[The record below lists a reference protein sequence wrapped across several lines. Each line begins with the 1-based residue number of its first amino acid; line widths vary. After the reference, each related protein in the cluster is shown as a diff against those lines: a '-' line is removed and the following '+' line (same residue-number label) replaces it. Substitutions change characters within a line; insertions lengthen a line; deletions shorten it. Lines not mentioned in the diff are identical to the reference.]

1 MSESSTL
8 VTPLRDAVDHDHR
21 TCRRV
26 LRVAISEEM
35 LDHRHLSEG
44 DRVHVIESSDGI
56 LVVPFAPDF
65 EGAMQLYEEG
75 VDTYHELLQQFSN

>member
-1 MSESSTL
+1 
-8 VTPLRDAVDHDHR
+8 
-21 TCRRV
+21 
-26 LRVAISEEM
+26 M

>member
-1 MSESSTL
+1 MPTITTIE
-8 VTPLRDAVDHDHR
+8 RVDGE
-21 TCRRV
+21 

-44 DRVHVIESSDGI
+44 DRVHVIEASDGI
-56 LVVPFAPDF
+56 LVVPFDPDF
-65 EGAMQLYEEG
+65 EDAMQLYEEG